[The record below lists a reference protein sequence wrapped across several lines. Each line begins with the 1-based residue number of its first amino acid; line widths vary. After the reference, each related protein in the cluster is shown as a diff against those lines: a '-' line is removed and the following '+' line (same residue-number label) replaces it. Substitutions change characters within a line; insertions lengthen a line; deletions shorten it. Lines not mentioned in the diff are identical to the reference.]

1 MSTKVVISEP
11 LRTAIGTFGG
21 TLQDVPAVELGVTV
35 VKEILN
41 RTGVEATQIDEFIM
55 GNILG
60 AGQGQNPARQ
70 VALGA
75 GLDYDT
81 PSYTLNRVC
90 ASGVQSVAN
99 AAQAIK
105 AGDADLAIAGGIENM
120 NLAPF
125 LLPKA
130 RYGYRMALEAKDTV
144 LDGMVYDGLWDI
156 FNNYHMGITA
166 ENLADQYNIS
176 REDQD
181 KFAIDSQGKAK
192 KSN

>member
-1 MSTKVVISEP
+1 MNLYVRRLEL
-11 LRTAIGTFGG
+11 LRS
-21 TLQDVPAVELGVTV
+21 QDVSAVKLGVTV

-41 RTGVEATQIDEFIM
+41 RTGIEPTQIDECIM

-81 PSYTLNRVC
+81 PSYSLNRVC
-90 ASGVQSVAN
+90 ASGVQSVAT
-99 AAQAIK
+99 AAMAIK
-105 AGDADLAIAGGIENM
+105 AGVAECVLAGGIENM

-125 LLPKA
+125 ILPKA
-130 RYGYRMALEAKDTV
+130 RYGYRMALEASDQV

-156 FNNYHMGITA
+156 FNNYHMGMTA
-166 ENLADQYNIS
+166 EILLKNIIYPEKS
-176 REDQD
+176 KISLLLR
-181 KFAIDSQGKAK
+181 AK
-192 KSN
+192 ERLKKQ

>member
-21 TLQDVPAVELGVTV
+21 ALQDVSAVKLGITV
-35 VKEILN
+35 VKEILK
-41 RTGVEATQIDEFIM
+41 RTGIEPTQIDECIM

-81 PSYTLNRVC
+81 PSYSLNRVC

-99 AAQAIK
+99 AAMAIK
-105 AGDADLAIAGGIENM
+105 AGDAECV
-120 NLAPF
+120 
-125 LLPKA
+125 LLV
-130 RYGYRMALEAKDTV
+130 G
-144 LDGMVYDGLWDI
+144 
-156 FNNYHMGITA
+156 
-166 ENLADQYNIS
+166 
-176 REDQD
+176 
-181 KFAIDSQGKAK
+181 
-192 KSN
+192 

>member
-1 MSTKVVISEP
+1 MSTKVVVSEP

-21 TLQDVPAVELGVTV
+21 TLQDVPAVDLGVTV
-35 VKEILN
+35 VKEILSK
-41 RTGVEATQIDEFIM
+41 TGVDPTQIDECVM

-90 ASGVQSVAN
+90 ASGVQSIAN
-99 AAQAIK
+99 ATQAIK
-105 AGDADLAIAGGIENM
+105 AGDSDLVIAGGIENM

-130 RYGYRMALEAKDTV
+130 RYGYRMAIDGKDNV
-144 LDGMVYDGLWDI
+144 
-156 FNNYHMGITA
+156 
-166 ENLADQYNIS
+166 
-176 REDQD
+176 
-181 KFAIDSQGKAK
+181 
-192 KSN
+192 